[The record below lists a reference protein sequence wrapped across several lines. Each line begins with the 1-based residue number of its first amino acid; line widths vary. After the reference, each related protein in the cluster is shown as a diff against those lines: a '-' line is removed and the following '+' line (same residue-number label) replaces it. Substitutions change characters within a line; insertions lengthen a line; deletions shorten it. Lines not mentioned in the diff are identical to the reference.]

1 MDLNECR
8 EELDKID
15 EQIVKLFEQRMK
27 VSADVAEVKA
37 AEGRPV
43 YDPAREQDKL
53 NSVMAMTHGEYNREA
68 IREVYAQL
76 MTISRR
82 FQCGILAGKGLDDE
96 LQFECVDALKKD
108 GVRVVYQGVEGAYA
122 HQAALQFFGEDN
134 DVFHVQSFE
143 EAVKTLLSGGAD
155 YAVLPIEN
163 STAGAVTDNY
173 DLLVAYPVYVVGEV
187 VISVTHALLGTP
199 DAEIS
204 DIRTVYSHPQ
214 ALAQSSVYL
223 GEHGWHQISYENT
236 AVAAQKVIADGDKT
250 QAAVASEKAAGL
262 YGLKVLQSGI
272 QNVKNN
278 ATRFF
283 VLSAS
288 PVFVKDAGKISVC
301 FESLHTY
308 GALYNLL
315 GNFVFNHLNMVK
327 IESRPIPERT
337 WDYRFFV
344 DFEGNLNDGD
354 VRNALKAMDEEAVTL
369 RILGNYPESQT

>member
-1 MDLNECR
+1 MNLDECR
-8 EELDKID
+8 QELDRID
-15 EQIVKLFEQRMK
+15 EQIVDLFEQRMK
-27 VSADVAEVKA
+27 VSADVAEVKI

-43 YDPAREQDKL
+43 YDPEREQAKL
-53 NSVMAMTHGEYNREA
+53 DSVMAMTHDEYNREA

-82 FQCGILAGKGLDDE
+82 FQCGILAQQGQAE
-96 LQFECVDALKKD
+96 EFSFECVDALKKE
-108 GVRVVYQGVEGAYA
+108 GVRVVFQGVEGAFA
-122 HQAALQFFGEDN
+122 HQAVLSFFGD
-134 DVFHVQSFE
+134 DQDIFHVRTFE
-143 EAVKTLLSGGAD
+143 EAVKTLLDGGAD

-173 DLLVAYPVYVVGEV
+173 DLLVTYPVYVVGEV
-187 VISVTHALLGTP
+187 VLPVSHALLGTA
-199 DAEIS
+199 DADIT

-223 GEHGWHQISYENT
+223 NAHGWHQISYENT
-236 AVAAQKVIADGDKT
+236 AVAAKKVMEENDKT
-250 QAAVASEKAAGL
+250 QAAVASNTAAKL
-262 YGLKVLQSGI
+262 YGLKVLQSDI

-283 VLSAS
+283 VLSPE
-288 PVFVKDAGKISVC
+288 PVFVRNADKISVC
-301 FESLHTY
+301 FESPHTY

-344 DFEGNLNDGD
+344 DFEGNLNDD
-354 VRNALKAMDEEAVTL
+354 EVRNALRAMEEEAVNI
-369 RILGNYPESQT
+369 RVLGNYPEC